1 MKYRIISVLAIIA
14 ITLIIG
20 INITFAKT
28 GTIQNSDYLN
38 LRESATASSKLLTKM
53 PGDAEFEILL
63 EESGWYKVKYNEYV
77 GYVNKEYVKIKEE
90 KINKDVPAKANSKG
104 IINKD
109 VDIYVLPLLNSTK
122 IGNLKVGNEVLVVSI
137 AGKWAYVQT
146 DNISGWIYKENVNG
160 LENTNLEDNNS
171 DDNEQ
176 ANNETTNNEVANN
189 NTVNNDE
196 NITNTQDKN
205 ETSPEEVI
213 NDGNL
218 KEDIDFPATMYVNV
232 EAVYVRESTSTE
244 SEIVTSVGLNTP
256 VTVNG
261 EKGEWYKVNLSDGS
275 GYMMKKYLSNPTFV
289 QASTKFATV
298 PF

>member
-77 GYVNKEYVKIKEE
+77 GYVNKDYVKTKEE

-275 GYMMKKYLSNPTFV
+275 GYMMKKYLST
-289 QASTKFATV
+289 TKK
-298 PF
+298 

>member
-77 GYVNKEYVKIKEE
+77 GYVNKDYVKTKEE

-109 VDIYVLPLLNSTK
+109 VEIYVLPLLNSTK
-122 IGNLKVGNEVLVVSI
+122 IGNLKVGTEVLVVSI

-275 GYMMKKYLSNPTFV
+275 GYMMKKYLST
-289 QASTKFATV
+289 TKK
-298 PF
+298 

>member
-77 GYVNKEYVKIKEE
+77 GYVNKDYVKIKEE

-176 ANNETTNNEVANN
+176 VNNETTNNEVANN

-275 GYMMKKYLSNPTFV
+275 GYMMKKYLST
-289 QASTKFATV
+289 TKK
-298 PF
+298 

>member
-77 GYVNKEYVKIKEE
+77 GYVNKDYVKIKEE

-146 DNISGWIYKENVNG
+146 DNTSGWIYKENVNG

-176 ANNETTNNEVANN
+176 VNNETTNNEVANN

-275 GYMMKKYLSNPTFV
+275 GYMMKKYLST
-289 QASTKFATV
+289 TKK
-298 PF
+298 

>member
-53 PGDAEFEILL
+53 PGDAEFEILSD
-63 EESGWYKVKYNEYV
+63 EGGWYKVKYNEYV
-77 GYVNKEYVKIKEE
+77 GYVNKDYVKIKEG
-90 KINKDVPAKANSKG
+90 KINRDIPAKANSKG

-275 GYMMKKYLSNPTFV
+275 GYMMKKYLST
-289 QASTKFATV
+289 TKK
-298 PF
+298 

>member
-77 GYVNKEYVKIKEE
+77 GYVNKDYVKTKEE

-122 IGNLKVGNEVLVVSI
+122 IGNLKVGTEVLVVSI

-275 GYMMKKYLSNPTFV
+275 GYMMKKYLST
-289 QASTKFATV
+289 TKK
-298 PF
+298 

>member
-275 GYMMKKYLSNPTFV
+275 GYMMKKYLST
-289 QASTKFATV
+289 TKK
-298 PF
+298 

>member
-205 ETSPEEVI
+205 ETFPEEVI

-275 GYMMKKYLSNPTFV
+275 GYMMKKYLST
-289 QASTKFATV
+289 TKK
-298 PF
+298 

>member
-53 PGDAEFEILL
+53 PEDAEFEILL

-77 GYVNKEYVKIKEE
+77 GYVNKDYVKIKEE

-275 GYMMKKYLSNPTFV
+275 GYMMKKYLST
-289 QASTKFATV
+289 TKK
-298 PF
+298 

>member
-38 LRESATASSKLLTKM
+38 LRESATTSSKLLTKM

-77 GYVNKEYVKIKEE
+77 GYVNKDYVKIKEE

-122 IGNLKVGNEVLVVSI
+122 IGNLKVGTEVLVVSI

-275 GYMMKKYLSNPTFV
+275 GYMMKKYLST
-289 QASTKFATV
+289 TKK
-298 PF
+298 

>member
-189 NTVNNDE
+189 NIVNNDE

-275 GYMMKKYLSNPTFV
+275 GYMMKKYLST
-289 QASTKFATV
+289 TKK
-298 PF
+298 

>member
-53 PGDAEFEILL
+53 PGDAEFEILSD
-63 EESGWYKVKYNEYV
+63 EGGWYKVKYNEYV
-77 GYVNKEYVKIKEE
+77 GYVNKDYVKIKEG
-90 KINKDVPAKANSKG
+90 KINRDIPAKANSKG

-122 IGNLKVGNEVLVVSI
+122 MGNLKVGNEVLVVSI

-171 DDNEQ
+171 DENEQ
-176 ANNETTNNEVANN
+176 PNNETTNNEVANN

-275 GYMMKKYLSNPTFV
+275 GYMMKKYLST
-289 QASTKFATV
+289 TKN
-298 PF
+298 

>member
-53 PGDAEFEILL
+53 PGDAEFEILSD
-63 EESGWYKVKYNEYV
+63 EGGWYKVKYNEYV

-275 GYMMKKYLSNPTFV
+275 GYMMKKYLST
-289 QASTKFATV
+289 TKN
-298 PF
+298 

>member
-53 PGDAEFEILL
+53 PGDAEFEILSD
-63 EESGWYKVKYNEYV
+63 EGGWYKVKYNEYV

-275 GYMMKKYLSNPTFV
+275 GYMMKKYLST
-289 QASTKFATV
+289 TKK
-298 PF
+298 

>member
-77 GYVNKEYVKIKEE
+77 GYVNKDYVKIKEE

-205 ETSPEEVI
+205 GTSPEEVI

-275 GYMMKKYLSNPTFV
+275 GYMMKKYLST
-289 QASTKFATV
+289 TKK
-298 PF
+298 

>member
-122 IGNLKVGNEVLVVSI
+122 IGNLNVGNEVLVVSI

-275 GYMMKKYLSNPTFV
+275 GYMMKKYLST
-289 QASTKFATV
+289 TKK
-298 PF
+298 

>member
-77 GYVNKEYVKIKEE
+77 GYVNKDYVKTKEE

-122 IGNLKVGNEVLVVSI
+122 IGNLKVGTEVLVVSI

-275 GYMMKKYLSNPTFV
+275 GYMMKKYLST
-289 QASTKFATV
+289 TKN
-298 PF
+298 